1 MLKENRWRHGNN
13 NFEFP
18 KMPAE
23 MMKPGCSLHKATFDT
38 SIGEEV
44 FALFREDAPHS
55 FAFAELRP
63 ITLIAHSGLANTPF
77 GVVAFI
83 VWQIGAQTHLEVM
96 VEQYLNPF
104 EFGALQ
110 LVASAANQTHFKL
123 IIIDRESQQIC
134 SMVDFENSFGF
145 DELVTGMALATGHE
159 AKGDFGSAVQYVMG
173 NVTVSELVAG
183 GVIATGGGTQ

>member
-1 MLKENRWRHGNN
+1 MFKDNRWQHGMN
-13 NFEFP
+13 NFAFP
-18 KMPAE
+18 MMPDE
-23 MMKPGCSLHKATFDT
+23 MMKPGCSLHKATFDAL
-38 SIGEEV
+38 IGEEV
-44 FALFREDAPHS
+44 FAFFREETPHS
-55 FAFAELRP
+55 FEFSELHP

-77 GVVAFI
+77 GAVAFI
-83 VWQIGAQTHLEVM
+83 VWQIGAGTPLEVM

-123 IIIDRESQQIC
+123 VIIDRESQQVC

-159 AKGDFGSAVQYVMG
+159 AKGDFASAVQYVC
-173 NVTVSELVAG
+173 
-183 GVIATGGGTQ
+183 Q